1 LTAYKSGGVVAG
13 ERPVFVI
20 HLFDV
25 VSRSN
30 RWLSVRQ
37 STIAGNIANANT
49 PGYKAL
55 DLEPFEKTLELTR
68 LAMTATHPG
77 HIADASSRT
86 AMVEVRS
93 ADAWEVTH
101 SGNNVSIEKELLGA
115 GEVNRAYRLNTS
127 IAKAFHR
134 MILASAKV

>member
-1 LTAYKSGGVVAG
+1 MTA
-13 ERPVFVI
+13 I

-37 STIAGNIANANT
+37 STIASNIANANT

-55 DLEPFEKTLELTR
+55 DVEPFEKVLESTR
-68 LAMTATHPG
+68 LAMQTTQPLHMSDGAAKATAVQARKSEP
-77 HIADASSRT
+77 
-86 AMVEVRS
+86 
-93 ADAWEVTH
+93 WETSH
-101 SGNNVSIEKELLGA
+101 SGNTVSLEQELISA
-115 GEVNRAYRLNTS
+115 GEVNRSYRLNTG

-134 MILASAKV
+134 MLLASAKV